1 MNGYPQFNGWR
12 ATRSLGVGKTGETF
26 EISRSD
32 GFGTSETGALKRI
45 HVPTEEDY
53 EAQQEQRAQL
63 EEVAQALR
71 AADALSEHPN
81 ILPWRDHEIRT
92 AEDGDGWDICLRA
105 DLATP
110 LEQYIRTHTYGERDV
125 ISMASGICTLLSIC
139 HSRGLVHGDIKPQNL
154 FVNEAG
160 YDGRP
165 ALRLGDFGNAPL
177 VPDAAGDFASPEVL
191 CGDAPNAQDDLYSLG
206 MVLYWLLND
215 KRVPYAPSSPAPG
228 AADLAIARDMRLR
241 GDPMPVPAHGSAA
254 LQRVIMTAIADR
266 PEDRYRTADEFRE
279 ALQEI
284 AQASDE
290 RRAQAER
297 AQAERAQRA
306 AALQAQQ
313 MQQAQA
319 REARMQRE
327 QIEEEPEKKRSV
339 LPIVIGSLCG
349 LIVLA
354 LALMLIISGIGSKD
368 KKDDKGEISYLKLSQ
383 TEVEVA
389 PDEKVSLV
397 CTAYDSDNH
406 EVTDA
411 DLGWSTSDQG
421 IATVSTSGEVTGH
434 KEGTA
439 VITVS
444 VKEDDD
450 VDPVKCTVKVT
461 KDAVKVE
468 RITLNETSKELDVD
482 DTLRL
487 SYELSPAKASAG
499 EVKWTSSDKAVA
511 TVDSEGVVTAVG
523 TGTAT
528 IKVTVSNGV
537 NDKELSASCVVTV
550 AEKAKVSRVIA
561 NDSSVSLTAEGATVT
576 ISFTVTGKNVD
587 EFSDRVSIR
596 PDDGSILQLSNI
608 KRSGYG
614 DSNGIS
620 SVNFVITDT
629 AGQHS
634 ASTTVTVDIPF
645 TPEPTPTPTPTP
657 SAEPAPT
664 STPDTPD
671 PIEDPDAQG

>member
-1 MNGYPQFNGWR
+1 M
-12 ATRSLGVGKTGETF
+12 
-26 EISRSD
+26 
-32 GFGTSETGALKRI
+32 
-45 HVPTEEDY
+45 
-53 EAQQEQRAQL
+53 
-63 EEVAQALR
+63 
-71 AADALSEHPN
+71 
-81 ILPWRDHEIRT
+81 
-92 AEDGDGWDICLRA
+92 
-105 DLATP
+105 
-110 LEQYIRTHTYGERDV
+110 
-125 ISMASGICTLLSIC
+125 
-139 HSRGLVHGDIKPQNL
+139 
-154 FVNEAG
+154 
-160 YDGRP
+160 
-165 ALRLGDFGNAPL
+165 
-177 VPDAAGDFASPEVL
+177 
-191 CGDAPNAQDDLYSLG
+191 
-206 MVLYWLLND
+206 
-215 KRVPYAPSSPAPG
+215 
-228 AADLAIARDMRLR
+228 
-241 GDPMPVPAHGSAA
+241 
-254 LQRVIMTAIADR
+254 
-266 PEDRYRTADEFRE
+266 
-279 ALQEI
+279 
-284 AQASDE
+284 
-290 RRAQAER
+290 
-297 AQAERAQRA
+297 
-306 AALQAQQ
+306 
-313 MQQAQA
+313 
-319 REARMQRE
+319 
-327 QIEEEPEKKRSV
+327 
-339 LPIVIGSLCG
+339 
-349 LIVLA
+349 
-354 LALMLIISGIGSKD
+354 
-368 KKDDKGEISYLKLSQ
+368 
-383 TEVEVA
+383 
-389 PDEKVSLV
+389 
-397 CTAYDSDNH
+397 
-406 EVTDA
+406 TDA
-411 DLGWSTSDQG
+411 ELGWSTSDQG
-421 IATVSTSGEVTGH
+421 IATVSTSGEVTVH

-444 VKEDDD
+444 VEEDDD

-614 DSNGIS
+614 DSNTYSVTVTALRAGIS
-620 SVNFVITDT
+620 SVNFVITDGT
-629 AGQHS
+629 GQHS

-671 PIEDPDAQG
+671 PIEDPDVQG